1 MNKGRMVGGI
11 ICLAIAGL
19 LGVLYFT
26 LPEENMMFMLG
37 DENLPWIPAVVLAIV
52 GIVLVATAFR
62 VSETAQET
70 PVIVIDESKSA
81 LNKRLEA
88 IGWGCFLVMLG
99 GFMLVPHE
107 LVNKGYWSIGVGLIM
122 LGLNAAR
129 YFNKIRMSG
138 FTTFLGIVSLISGVA
153 QILGYQEIGGAL
165 FLIILGAYLILK
177 PWFDKGSSLAKPSR
191 PDRHSGNVMGFLPDG
206 TDPHRQGDA

>member
-11 ICLAIAGL
+11 ICLVVAGL

-37 DENLPWIPAVVLAIV
+37 EENLPWVPAVVLAIV

-62 VSETAQET
+62 VSETEQET

-177 PWFDKGSSLAKPSR
+177 PWFDK
-191 PDRHSGNVMGFLPDG
+191 
-206 TDPHRQGDA
+206 RQLFGKAEQA